1 MTVAPKREVPRELI
15 DGLLADY
22 KRPEDLIGEIGLL
35 KQLTKMLVERALDAE
50 MAEHLGHGR
59 HEPVIN
65 ATGNAPVTARVRR
78 PSRVS
83 LVNFPLIF
91 QGTARAVLSPS

>member
-22 KRPEDLIGEIGLL
+22 KRPEDLIGENGLL

-65 ATGNAPVTARVRR
+65 ATGNARNGKSKKTLKGEFGDVMTH
-78 PSRVS
+78 
-83 LVNFPLIF
+83 
-91 QGTARAVLSPS
+91 